1 MLSTAQPVPFAV
13 PFGASAGA
21 GYIRTI
27 PVASQISITPGA
39 ASLTD
44 GFVPLNFVD
53 PLAGG
58 VPFSGKDMNGILNEI
73 TAAAQWMQ
81 SGGCPVYNATLSA
94 AIGGYPNGA
103 VLQKSA
109 SGGGFWIS
117 TVDNNATNPDI
128 GGAGWIPYNP
138 AAVIVTVPLT
148 NTNVTLSV
156 AQYSASI
163 ITLTGTLTGNVI
175 LYFPA
180 VVGEWVVVN
189 KCTGAFTVQVLTTA
203 VGSTGYTLVNGLNQ
217 TFYSDGTNLDS
228 VNEVAVGATILP
240 TITSTVAANAL
251 TIGVSAQSLSFRSA
265 TAGSGAITTI
275 TATPTSLVVPSG
287 ATLGTIAAT
296 AARLV
301 ILELLNAGVA
311 ELAIVNL
318 AGGNQLDETNLIS
331 TTAITSGATAA
342 NVIYSTTARTGVPY
356 RVVGFID
363 ITEATAGTWATA
375 PTTVQGVGGQALA
388 AMSSMGYGQTW
399 QSFTVGSGNQRIF
412 STTYYNTTGKPIM
425 VTIWQ
430 YSYLNANLTY
440 TVNGFTVQWSGAGSV
455 TGISD
460 SVSFIVPPNGS
471 YSANSA
477 TGWLEL
483 R

>member
-1 MLSTAQPVPFAV
+1 MATNDFLPIATGGGANVLTQAQYAALTSILANGFQTGTINSSQVNKVWRQASIMSAVLAQFIADGTGANSVDDGTTATLLANLKNAV
-13 PFGASAGA
+13 QGYGVVQYADATGTDTITAS
-21 GYIRTI
+21 Y
-27 PVASQISITPGA
+27 P
-39 ASLTD
+39 
-44 GFVPLNFVD
+44 NFVTSALADGD
-53 PLAGG
+53 PLLLGTAGPNTTTAPTFAPTLGG
-58 VPFSGKDMNGILNEI
+58 V
-73 TAAAQWMQ
+73 
-81 SGGCPVYNATLSA
+81 
-94 AIGGYPNGA
+94 
-103 VLQKSA
+103 LQTSRPIKKWV
-109 SGGGFWIS
+109 G
-117 TVDNNATNPDI
+117 
-128 GGAGWIPYNP
+128 
-138 AAVIVTVPLT
+138 
-148 NTNVTLSV
+148 
-156 AQYSASI
+156 
-163 ITLTGTLTGNVI
+163 GTLI
-175 LYFPA
+175 SPA
-180 VVGEWVVVN
+180 VGDIQGV
-189 KCTGAFTVQVLTTA
+189 AD
-203 VGSTGYTLVNGLNQ
+203 LV
-217 TFYSDGTNLDS
+217 YDS
-228 VNEVAVGATILP
+228 VNLSWILQNPSQLQSTPIIP

-275 TATPTSLVVPSG
+275 TATPSNLVVPAG

-331 TTAITSGATAA
+331 TTAISAGATAA
-342 NVIYSTTARTGVPY
+342 NVIYSTTARTGIPY